1 MGAAQETNKSPH
13 TYAPTTTKLPAKD
26 GHKDDEAEARGQTF
40 VEDEVVSIIARTA
53 AQQVQGVHR
62 LGESSLRTLFSRFGR
77 SHGVDAEVG
86 MKEAAI
92 DVEVVVEFGYPIRDV
107 ANEIRHRVIE
117 IVEEM
122 VGRTVLEVN
131 VYVIDIHT
139 PAVEGRR
146 RRTLE

>member
-1 MGAAQETNKSPH
+1 MGVVQDKPQSAPIQSTSPVEGE
-13 TYAPTTTKLPAKD
+13 D
-26 GHKDDEAEARGQTF
+26 RVDSSSSRGQTF
-40 VEDEVVSIIARTA
+40 VEDEVVSIIARIA
-53 AQQVQGVHR
+53 AEQVQGVHR

-92 DVEVVVEFGYPIRDV
+92 DVEIIVEFGYPIRSV
-107 ANEIRHRVIE
+107 ADSIRARVIQV
-117 IVEEM
+117 VEEM
-122 VGRTVLEVN
+122 VGRRVLEVN

-139 PAVEGRR
+139 PAVETRR

>member
-1 MGAAQETNKSPH
+1 MGVARDNNQSAPIHPPKSPGNEG
-13 TYAPTTTKLPAKD
+13 AGVD
-26 GHKDDEAEARGQTF
+26 SSSSRGQTF
-40 VEDEVVSIIARTA
+40 VEDEVVSIIARIA
-53 AQQVQGVHR
+53 AEQVEGVHR

-107 ANEIRHRVIE
+107 ANGIRARVIQV
-117 IVEEM
+117 VEEM
-122 VGRTVLEVN
+122 VGRSVLEVN

-139 PAVEGRR
+139 PAVESRR

>member
-1 MGAAQETNKSPH
+1 MGVVRDNTPTN
-13 TYAPTTTKLPAKD
+13 PTRHSGD
-26 GHKDDEAEARGQTF
+26 GGDQIDTSSSRGQTF
-40 VEDEVVSIIARTA
+40 VQDQVVSIIARIA
-53 AQQVQGVHR
+53 AEHVEGVHR

-107 ANEIRHRVIE
+107 ANGIRAQVIKV
-117 IVEEM
+117 VEEM
-122 VGRTVLEVN
+122 VGRSVLEVN

-139 PAVEGRR
+139 PPVDSRR
-146 RRTLE
+146 HRTLE

>member
-1 MGAAQETNKSPH
+1 MGIPQENTKSPH
-13 TYAPTTTKLPAKD
+13 ASVPTKLPEKNPN
-26 GHKDDEAEARGQTF
+26 KDDEAGARGQTF

-53 AQQVQGVHR
+53 AQQVQGVHH
-62 LGESSLRTLFSRFGR
+62 LGESSLKTLFSRFGR

-107 ANEIRHRVIE
+107 ANEIRRRVIE
-117 IVEEM
+117 VVEEM
-122 VGRTVLEVN
+122 VGRKVLEVN

-139 PAVEGRR
+139 PAVESRR